1 MERRSDAW
9 TCAGDTA
16 GISHSTSSAPTIAAQ
31 RRERA
36 LITL

>member
-1 MERRSDAW
+1 MRQW
-9 TCAGDTA
+9 YG
-16 GISHSTSSAPTIAAQ
+16 GISRTASSAPTIAAQ